1 MTAEPSM
8 DTARHSAAPAV
19 LGTRWLKFWNYL
31 GLPVGGIVAFLIF
44 LGMCPHFDTRSSLSP
59 ILFFAVAFGLRKR
72 RLWAWQWNWLVLAVV
87 FVALLVPTP
96 IRDAPGGPNVSIAQ
110 GLFKLLSID
119 WKYERLRDL
128 AVPFAIRPYIGW
140 PFSGSGRIGSIGESE
155 KRLFVA

>member
-19 LGTRWLKFWNYL
+19 LGTRWLKFWNYV
-31 GLPVGGIVAFLIF
+31 GLPVGGTVAFLIF
-44 LGMCPHFDTRSSLSP
+44 LDVPAFRYEIVPLA
-59 ILFFAVAFGLRKR
+59 ILFFAVAFGLHKR
-72 RLWAWQWNWLVLAVV
+72 RLWAWQWNWFVLAVI
-87 FVALLVPTP
+87 FVAMLVPTP

-128 AVPFAIRPYIGW
+128 AVPFAIRLILAGLFWFW
-140 PFSGSGRIGSIGESE
+140 PNWIYWRKRE
-155 KRLFVA
+155 RLFVA